1 MNAEDKILIVED
13 EEDSRFIYERLLIKS
28 GYNIKTA
35 ENGDE
40 ALKIIDEFKPKV
52 ILADWTMPKLNG
64 VELCNII
71 KNNEEYKLIYFILLT
86 ARTSLKDRVEGLD
99 TGADDYLV
107 KPIDNQELVA
117 RIRSGLRIHNLQN
130 ELRKIEHNKAIV
142 EMACTLGHQINNP
155 LSSLMMSLDSLKDE
169 VDQKKDGVE
178 EDLFVIDES
187 LKRIREFVKALQN
200 LKSAEIM
207 DYAMNNKMLKIK

>member
-1 MNAEDKILIVED
+1 MNKEDKILIVED
-13 EEDSRFIYERLLIKS
+13 EEDSRFIYERLLAKS

-35 ENGDE
+35 ENGDD

-64 VELCNII
+64 VELCNIV
-71 KNNEEYKLIYFILLT
+71 KNNEDYKLIYFILLT

-117 RIRSGLRIHNLQN
+117 RIRSGLRIHKLQN
-130 ELRKIEHNKAIV
+130 ELKKIEHNKAIV

-155 LSSLMMSLDSLKDE
+155 LSSLMMSIDSLKSEIDI
-169 VDQKKDGVE
+169 KKGEVE

-187 LKRIREFVKALQN
+187 LKRIKEFVKALQN
-200 LKSAEIM
+200 LQSSEIM
-207 DYAMNNKMLKIK
+207 DYAMNNKMLKI

>member
-1 MNAEDKILIVED
+1 MNADDKILIVED
-13 EEDSRFIYERLLIKS
+13 EEDSRFIYERLLAKS

-64 VELCNII
+64 IELCNIL

-130 ELRKIEHNKAIV
+130 ELRNIEHNKAIV

-155 LSSLMMSLDSLKDE
+155 LSSLMMSIDSLKDE
-169 VDQKKDGVE
+169 VDQNKEGVE

>member
-1 MNAEDKILIVED
+1 MNNENRILVVED
-13 EEDSRFIYERLLIKS
+13 EEDSRFIYERLLKKN
-28 GYNIKTA
+28 GYDVRTA
-35 ENGDE
+35 ENGDD
-40 ALKIIDEFKPKV
+40 ALQIIDDYNPQV

-64 VELCNII
+64 VELCNIL
-71 KNNEEYKLIYFILLT
+71 KNKENYKLIYFILLT

-130 ELRKIEHNKAIV
+130 ELKNVEHDKAVV
-142 EMACTLGHQINNP
+142 ELACTIGHKINNP
-155 LSSLMMSLDSLKDE
+155 LSSLKMSIDSLKDE
-169 VDQKKDGVE
+169 LNLDEESTK

-187 LKRIREFVKALQN
+187 LKRIQKFVKALQK
-200 LKSAEIM
+200 LQSSEIM
-207 DYAMNNKMLKIK
+207 DYALDNKMLKI

>member
-1 MNAEDKILIVED
+1 MADEDKILIVED
-13 EEDSRFIYERLLIKS
+13 EEDSRFIYERLLKKH
-28 GYNIKTA
+28 GYNVKTA

-40 ALKIIDEFKPKV
+40 ALKIIDEYRPKV

-64 VELCNII
+64 VELCNIV
-71 KNNEEYKLIYFILLT
+71 KNKEDYKLIYFILLT

-130 ELRKIEHNKAIV
+130 ELRNLEHDKAVV
-142 EMACTLGHQINNP
+142 ELACTIGHRINNP
-155 LSSLMMSLDSLKDE
+155 LSSLKMSIENLKDE
-169 VDQKKDGVE
+169 IHDKKDELE
-178 EDLFVIDES
+178 EDLFVVDES
-187 LKRIREFVKALQN
+187 LKRIQEFVKALQN
-200 LKSAEIM
+200 LKSAEIT
-207 DYAMNNKMLKIK
+207 DYALDNKMLKL

>member
-1 MNAEDKILIVED
+1 MADEDKILIVED
-13 EEDSRFIYERLLIKS
+13 EEDSRFIYERLLKKH
-28 GYNIKTA
+28 GYNVKTV

-40 ALKIIDEFKPKV
+40 ALKIIDEYKPKV

-64 VELCNII
+64 VELCNIV
-71 KNNEEYKLIYFILLT
+71 KNKEEYKLIYFILLT

-130 ELRKIEHNKAIV
+130 ELKNLEHDKAVV
-142 EMACTLGHQINNP
+142 ELACTIGHRINNP
-155 LSSLMMSLDSLKDE
+155 LSSLKMSIGNLKDE
-169 VDQKKDGVE
+169 ISDPKKELE

-187 LKRIREFVKALQN
+187 LKRIQEFVKALQN
-200 LKSAEIM
+200 LKSAEITE
-207 DYAMNNKMLKIK
+207 YALDNKMLKL

>member
-1 MNAEDKILIVED
+1 MNEDDKILIVED
-13 EEDSRFIYERLLIKS
+13 EEDSRFIYERLLSKS

-35 ENGDE
+35 ENGDD

-64 VELCNII
+64 VELCNIL

-142 EMACTLGHQINNP
+142 EMACTLGHKINNP
-155 LSSLMMSLDSLKDE
+155 LSSLMMSLDSLKEE
-169 VDQKKDGVE
+169 VDQNKTEVE

-200 LKSAEIM
+200 LQSAEIT
-207 DYAMNNKMLKIK
+207 DYAMDNKMLKI

>member
-1 MNAEDKILIVED
+1 MINEDKILIVED
-13 EEDSRFIYERLLIKS
+13 EEDSRFIYERLLTKS

-40 ALKIIDEFKPKV
+40 ALNIIDEYKPKI

-64 VELCNII
+64 IELCNII
-71 KNNEEYKLIYFILLT
+71 KSKEEYKLIYFILLT

-117 RIRSGLRIHNLQN
+117 RIRAGLRIHNLQN
-130 ELRKIEHNKAIV
+130 ELKSIEHNKAIV
-142 EMACTLGHQINNP
+142 ELACTIGHQINNP
-155 LSSLMMSLDSLKDE
+155 LSSLKMSLASLKDE
-169 VDQKKDGVE
+169 IDMKKDGVD
-178 EDLFVIDES
+178 EDLFVIEES
-187 LKRIREFVKALQN
+187 LKRIQEFVKALQK
-200 LKSAEIM
+200 LQSPEIM
-207 DYAMNNKMLKIK
+207 NYALDNKMLKI

>member
-1 MNAEDKILIVED
+1 MSDEDKILIVED
-13 EEDSRFIYERLLIKS
+13 EDDSRFIYERLLKKN
-28 GYNIKTA
+28 GYNVKTA
-35 ENGDE
+35 ENGDD
-40 ALKIIDEFKPKV
+40 ALGLIEEFKPKV

-71 KNNEEYKLIYFILLT
+71 KNKEEYKLIYFILLT

-130 ELRKIEHNKAIV
+130 ELKNIEHNKAVV
-142 EMACTLGHQINNP
+142 ELACTIGHKINNP
-155 LSSLMMSLDSLKDE
+155 LSSLKISIDSLKEEIDL
-169 VDQKKDGVE
+169 KNDGIE
-178 EDLFVIDES
+178 EDIYVVDES
-187 LKRIREFVKALQN
+187 LKRIEEFVKALQK
-200 LKSAEIM
+200 LQSPEIM
-207 DYAMNNKMLKIK
+207 DYALDNKMLKI

>member
-1 MNAEDKILIVED
+1 MSSEDKILIVED
-13 EEDSRFIYERLLIKS
+13 EKDSRFIYERLLTKS
-28 GYNIKTA
+28 GYSIKTA
-35 ENGDE
+35 ENGDD
-40 ALKIIDEFKPKV
+40 ALKIIEEFKPKV

-71 KNNEEYKLIYFILLT
+71 KNKEEYKLIYFILLT

-130 ELRKIEHNKAIV
+130 ELKNIEHNKAVV
-142 EMACTLGHQINNP
+142 ELACTIGHQINNP
-155 LSSLMMSLDSLKDE
+155 LSSLKMSLSSLKDE
-169 VDQKKDGVE
+169 VDVKKDGIE
-178 EDLFVIDES
+178 EDFFVIDES
-187 LKRIREFVKALQN
+187 LKRIQEFVKALQK
-200 LKSAEIM
+200 LQSSEIM
-207 DYAMNNKMLKIK
+207 DYALDNKMLKI

>member
-1 MNAEDKILIVED
+1 MSSEDKILIVED
-13 EEDSRFIYERLLIKS
+13 EKDSRFIFERLLIKH

-35 ENGDE
+35 RNGDE
-40 ALKIIDEFKPKV
+40 ALEIIGEFKPKI

-64 VELCNII
+64 IELCNII
-71 KNNEEYKLIYFILLT
+71 KKKEEYKLIYFILLT

-130 ELRKIEHNKAIV
+130 ELKNIEHNKAVV
-142 EMACTLGHQINNP
+142 ELACTIGHQINNP
-155 LSSLMMSLDSLKDE
+155 LSSLKMSISSLKDE
-169 VDQKKDGVE
+169 IDLKKE
-178 EDLFVIDES
+178 SAAEDFFVIEES
-187 LKRIREFVKALQN
+187 LKRIQEFVKALQK
-200 LKSAEIM
+200 LQSSEIM
-207 DYAMNNKMLKIK
+207 DYVLDNKMLKI